1 MKRQRRKKITPPE
14 TGRPQGVPARFPQR
28 KYFLPRLG
36 LVDLL
41 ILRAERF
48 CLKCPHKNVSPAVLA
63 GLEAICRFV
72 ADPRILLSS
81 QQLREAYVAAFRA
94 DGDLC
99 LGLLKFL
106 RSYRERLSPAQ
117 RVLLSCKDVTFR
129 EGKQEVTIDSW
140 NTSAVEI
147 LQFLKVRFGIQAEER
162 TINEH
167 IEQLARA
174 AKDCFDAWFR
184 AQIRAIAHAA
194 VSNSSTYPDLLNRIQ
209 LKCTYPEQKEGV
221 PVNVIEATVSLDRR
235 FLHPSDRR
243 NERKVVSECFPCLPE
258 TSRYGD
264 SSHSISVSAR
274 RGGEICL
281 TVQVVRKCSKTEPP
295 LPTFGA
301 MMKPSVHRRLH
312 RGLG

>member
-1 MKRQRRKKITPPE
+1 MKRQRRNKITPSGA
-14 TGRPQGVPARFPQR
+14 GRPQGIPVRFGQR
-28 KYFLPRLG
+28 RYFLPRLG
-36 LVDLL
+36 LVGVL

-48 CLKCPHKNVSPAVLA
+48 CLECTHKNVPPAVLA

-72 ADPRILLSS
+72 ANPRISRMPK
-81 QQLREAYVAAFRA
+81 QIQEAYDAAFRA
-94 DGDLC
+94 DFDLC
-99 LGLLKFL
+99 LSLLKYL
-106 RSYRERLSPAQ
+106 RAYRESLSPTQ
-117 RVLLSCKDVTFR
+117 HVLLSCKDVTLQ
-129 EGKQEVTIDSW
+129 EGKKEVTIDSW
-140 NTSAVEI
+140 NATAGEI
-147 LQFLKVRFGIQAEER
+147 SQLLWEQFGIQAELR
-162 TINEH
+162 TINDH

-184 AQIRAIAHAA
+184 SQIRSIAHAA

-221 PVNVIEATVSLDRR
+221 PVNVIDATVSLDRR

-243 NERKVVSECFPCLPE
+243 NERVVVSECFPRLPE

-264 SSHSISVSAR
+264 SSYSITVSAHR
-274 RGGEICL
+274 AGEICL

-301 MMKPSVHRRLH
+301 MMKPSLHSRLH
-312 RGLG
+312 QGLG

>member
-1 MKRQRRKKITPPE
+1 M
-14 TGRPQGVPARFPQR
+14 
-28 KYFLPRLG
+28 PRLG
-36 LVDLL
+36 LAGLL

-48 CLKCPHKNVSPAVLA
+48 CLECMHKNIPPAVLA

-72 ADPRILLSS
+72 ADPGILLSS
-81 QQLREAYVAAFRA
+81 RQLREAYVGAFRA
-94 DGDLC
+94 DSDLC
-99 LGLLKFL
+99 LSLLKYL
-106 RSYRERLSPAQ
+106 RAYRKSMSPTQ
-117 RVLLSCKDVTFR
+117 RVLLSCKDVTLR
-129 EGKQEVTIDSW
+129 EGKKEVTIDSW
-140 NTSAVEI
+140 NATAGEI
-147 LQFLKVRFGIQAEER
+147 SQFLWEQFGIQAELR

-167 IEQLARA
+167 IEQLARTA
-174 AKDCFDAWFR
+174 TDCFDAWFR

-243 NERKVVSECFPCLPE
+243 NERKVVSESFPRLPE
-258 TSRYGD
+258 TSRFGD
-264 SSHSISVSAR
+264 SSHSINVSAR

-281 TVQVVRKCSKTEPP
+281 KVEMIRQCSKTELP

-301 MMKPSVHRRLH
+301 MMKPSLHRRLH